1 MPGASN
7 EINPRALTVCG
18 GSFTLGSMWIGAL
31 IRKPSLTRRLPQLRW
46 HQGEDWPIVS
56 AARRAEFPEFE
67 ADFGVLDA
75 VLVPAYR
82 KFDSAALEAQNR
94 FRRIQLLLI
103 SGGATATILGIIQ
116 AALGGGAVA
125 LGIAEAVLA
134 ALLASLVVAQGGK
147 AHRHFLNSRLKAER
161 LRSEYF
167 VFLTGA
173 AGYAEL
179 SEEKRRALLRR
190 TVTEVEDEETG

>member
-1 MPGASN
+1 MTP
-7 EINPRALTVCG
+7 CG
-18 GSFTLGSMWIGAL
+18 GSFTLGPVRIGAL
-31 IRKPSLTRRLPQLRW
+31 IRKPSLIRRLPQLRW
-46 HQGEDWPIVS
+46 RQGDEWPIVG
-56 AARRAEFPEFE
+56 AAQRAEFPEFE
-67 ADFGVLDA
+67 ADFDVLDA

-82 KFDSAALEAQNR
+82 RFDSAALEAQNR
-94 FRRIQLLLI
+94 FRRNQLLLI
-103 SGGATATILGIIQ
+103 SGGATATVLGIIQ
-116 AALGGGAVA
+116 AALGGGAVV
-125 LGIAEAVLA
+125 LGLAEAVLA

-167 VFLTGA
+167 VFLTRA

-190 TVTEVEDEETG
+190 TVTEVEDSETE